1 MRRIDAVRTWRLKSG
16 RATTAKLGQTPTLF
30 AEVRQPTKRYIAI
43 PTVSSELR
51 QFIPIAFLEAEVV
64 ASNQLY
70 VLDNATPFE
79 FGILSSTMHNAWVRY
94 TCGRLKSDFRYSAGI
109 VYNNYPWPE
118 ATSDKARQGIEL
130 AAQAVLD
137 ARSRH
142 QAGAQP
148 ASLATLYNPT
158 TMPANLLAAHKLL
171 DKAVDAAYLESEKA
185 AKRDKPELKT
195 DAQRVAFLFGLYAR
209 YTSLLG

>member
-1 MRRIDAVRTWRLKSG
+1 MRLASTKI
-16 RATTAKLGQTPTLF
+16 PTQAWAEKPALF
-30 AEVRQPTKRYIAI
+30 AEDRQPTQNYLLV
-43 PTVSSELR
+43 PSVSSETR
-51 QFIPIAFLEAEVV
+51 RFIPIGFLTADTI
-64 ASNQLY
+64 ASNL
-70 VLDNATPFE
+70 VFTVPNATPYE

-109 VYNNYPWPE
+109 VYNNYPWPQ
-118 ATSDKARQGIEL
+118 TISDKARQSIES

-137 ARSRH
+137 ARAVH
-142 QAGAQP
+142 QAGSSP

-171 DKAVDAAYLESEKA
+171 DKAVDAAYFEAEKT